1 MKTTLE
7 LTQELRYLLKLIT
20 QLEQMGDFIRK
31 DDILTNIRWS
41 AATISE
47 KILSNTRG
55 FQNSRNKCW
64 WRFAISTYYG
74 YNELMKI
81 KNKWSLADLRAFA
94 DGARNRARTIPDK
107 RKEKNKNACR
117 VKHYDY

>member
-7 LTQELRYLLKLIT
+7 LTQELRYLLKLIA

-41 AATISE
+41 AASISE

-55 FQNSRNKCW
+55 F
-64 WRFAISTYYG
+64 
-74 YNELMKI
+74 
-81 KNKWSLADLRAFA
+81 
-94 DGARNRARTIPDK
+94 
-107 RKEKNKNACR
+107 
-117 VKHYDY
+117 

>member
-1 MKTTLE
+1 MNTTLE
-7 LTQELRYLLKLIT
+7 LTKELRYLLKLIV

-41 AATISE
+41 AASISE
-47 KILSNTRG
+47 KIISNAREL
-55 FQNSRNKCW
+55 QDSRNGCQ
-64 WRFAISTYYG
+64 WRVAISTYYG

-107 RKEKNKNACR
+107 RKVKNKNACR
-117 VKHYDY
+117 IKHYDY